1 MNELKACF
9 RNYIEQNHSKLQAKD
24 QIISGAFYPYRYDIG
39 ISFYEIFVSE
49 KSIEQ
54 ARLLMEKR
62 FEEAGTPKKPYRAA
76 HTYAVKFR
84 LLKEYFDVTYG
95 GVGAYLSG
103 NQVLKIDDSLNHS
116 SKETIVEPYKITPKR
131 KPSNIN
137 IPKPC
142 CENVDYYLKRWDK
155 LPNYTMQESALK
167 KLFFDVYPT
176 NNDIDN
182 VLIKVSS
189 LNDFYSTH
197 IYSPFTMAEHIIDL
211 KIDERLSTCDESLV
225 NDIAYVKLE
234 NKSINFY
241 SFATK
246 YCSHHKPLFY
256 PIYDSYVDLILRHFR
271 DVDGFSIFKNDE
283 LKNYPTFKKVL
294 LDLQVFYKI
303 ESYNLKDIDRYL
315 WQLGKDMF
323 PRKY

>member
-1 MNELKACF
+1 M
-9 RNYIEQNHSKLQAKD
+9 Q
-24 QIISGAFYPYRYDIG
+24 
-39 ISFYEIFVSE
+39 
-49 KSIEQ
+49 
-54 ARLLMEKR
+54 KR
-62 FEEAGTPKKPYRAA
+62 FEEAGTPKKPYHAA

-84 LLKEYFDVTYG
+84 FLKEYFDVTYG
-95 GVGAYLSG
+95 GVGNYLSD
-103 NQVLKIDDSLNHS
+103 NKVLKIDSSLNGL
-116 SKETIVEPYKITPKR
+116 SKELAVIPNKITQRR
-131 KPSNIN
+131 KSSNID

-142 CENVDYYLKRWDK
+142 CENVDYYLKRWDN

-167 KLFFDVYPT
+167 KLFFEVYPT
-176 NNDIDN
+176 NTDIDN

-197 IYSPFTMAEHIIDL
+197 IYSPFTMAEHIINL
-211 KIDERLSTCDESLV
+211 KIDERLSVYDESLV

-234 NKSINFY
+234 KKSINFY

-246 YCSHHKPLFY
+246 YCSHHKPLHY
-256 PIYDSYVDLILRHFR
+256 PIYDNYVDRILRYFR
-271 DVDGFSIFKNDE
+271 DVDEFSQFRNDE

-303 ESYNLKDIDRYL
+303 ESYNLKEIDRYL
-315 WQLGKDMF
+315 WQLGKEKF